1 MCPSG
6 YTGDNCEIECG
17 LSYFTANQKIVG
29 GVTAVS
35 NSWPSTA
42 YVLFSYGDNV
52 YLPEYGRTVYISRS
66 YVCGGTL
73 IDKTT
78 VVTVAHCV
86 YKSISF
92 TYGITSYS
100 LQVKPN
106 SFYPTVASMFTVYL
120 GLQDASKI
128 SSTNIS
134 PAVKMAVSNVIVVI
148 FIIFSKHFNLY
159 FILYSLA
166 WKL

>member
-159 FILYSLA
+159 FILYLLA
-166 WKL
+166 